1 MKARTILS
9 VALAGAL
16 LAGAAFADDFG
27 FDFGDDGGFDFGGE
41 GASSG
46 GIGAVLSAISLN
58 GDASL
63 AGRVYVDRRDDGNS
77 RLKVGDFPTAV
88 FPSLKLGIAYSGAS
102 TDFSGTIKLDRTSL
116 GGGYYTDILDE
127 FTARVYV
134 NGNLQ
139 LEAGKMKVVWGKGD
153 KLHVLDNFNAND
165 YTDYIIPDYIDRRI
179 AEPMF
184 RAVYTTDGGIKF
196 EGIYTPTMTGDRYAS
211 SGVWIPGKMTK
222 AVNMLNAML
231 GGEDDNEKI
240 RLSDLKYPDTF
251 AFKYGQA
258 GIRSTFTL
266 GPVDLGVSYYYGH
279 NKQVSVDLS
288 PILAEIAAGQP
299 PTELPKLRYDRMQV
313 FGLEAAAVLWKFN
326 TRAEFAYNLT
336 ADTAGDDPWVKN
348 NSIGWVVGFDI
359 DLPLH
364 NVNVNLQNQG
374 SYVLRNDKIDDN
386 TKKMVATTGSKVS
399 DGDYDADGRYSNNK
413 LVLAV
418 TDSWDHEKTKLDVKA
433 IWGIERGDVI
443 VLPKLTRTLLDGF
456 DVSLSG
462 MFIWCKDENSE
473 FDGWQHNSFVTVG
486 ARYQF

>member
-16 LAGAAFADDFG
+16 LAGAAFSDDFG
-27 FDFGDDGGFDFGGE
+27 FDFGDDGGFDFGGD

-46 GIGAVLSAISLN
+46 GIAAALSAISLN

-63 AGRVYVDRRDDGNS
+63 AGRVYVDQRKSKDDNS

-116 GGGYYTDILDE
+116 GGGYYADILDE

-196 EGIYTPTMTGDRYAS
+196 EGIYTPTMTGDRYATDDD
-211 SGVWIPGKMTK
+211 VWFPKKMQPLATIAKSKGKQVK
-222 AVNMLNAML
+222 
-231 GGEDDNEKI
+231 DF
-240 RLSDLKYPDTF
+240 YPDTF

-279 NKQVSVDLS
+279 NKQVSVNSQDLT
-288 PILAEIAAGQP
+288 LH
-299 PTELPKLRYDRMQV
+299 YDRMQV

-359 DLPLH
+359 DLPIH

-374 SYVLRNDKIDDN
+374 SYVLRNDKIKGETD
-386 TKKMVATTGSKVS
+386 T
-399 DGDYDADGRYSNNK
+399 DYDADGRYSNNK

-462 MFIWCKDENSE
+462 MFIWCKDEDSE
-473 FDGWQHNSFVTVG
+473 FDDWQHNSFVTVG

>member
-27 FDFGDDGGFDFGGE
+27 FDFGDDGGFDFGGD

-46 GIGAVLSAISLN
+46 GIAAALSAISLN

-63 AGRVYVDRRDDGNS
+63 AGRVYVDRRDDGDS

-116 GGGYYTDILDE
+116 GGGYYADILDE

-196 EGIYTPTMTGDRYAS
+196 EGIYTPTMTGDRYAT

-222 AVNMLNAML
+222 AVDKLNAML
-231 GGEDDNEKI
+231 DKKDDEKI
-240 RLSDLKYPDTF
+240 RLSDLDYPDTF

-288 PILAEIAAGQP
+288 PIISKQS
-299 PTELPKLRYDRMQV
+299 ELPKLRYDRMQV

-374 SYVLRNDKIDDN
+374 SYVLRNDKI
-386 TKKMVATTGSKVS
+386 KGES
-399 DGDYDADGRYSNNK
+399 DTDYDADGRYSNNK

-462 MFIWCKDENSE
+462 MFIWCKDEDSE

>member
-27 FDFGDDGGFDFGGE
+27 FDFGDDGGFDFGGD

-46 GIGAVLSAISLN
+46 GIAAALSAISLN

-63 AGRVYVDRRDDGNS
+63 AGRVSVDRRDDGNS

-116 GGGYYTDILDE
+116 GGGYYADILDE

-196 EGIYTPTMTGDRYAS
+196 EGIYTPTMTGDRYAT
-211 SGVWIPGKMTK
+211 SGEWIPGKMKELATEAAK
-222 AVNMLNAML
+222 
-231 GGEDDNEKI
+231 KQKSI
-240 RLSDLKYPDTF
+240 SYPKTL

-288 PILAEIAAGQP
+288 PILAEIKAGQTP
-299 PTELPKLRYDRMQV
+299 SKLPKLRYDRMQV

-348 NSIGWVVGFDI
+348 NSIGWVAGFDI

-364 NVNVNLQNQG
+364 NINVNLQNQG
-374 SYVLRNDKIDDN
+374 SYVLRSDKIDDT
-386 TKKMVATTGSKVS
+386 TKKMAASGLPVP

-462 MFIWCKDENSE
+462 MFIWCKDEDSE

>member
-27 FDFGDDGGFDFGGE
+27 FDFGDDGGFDFGGD

-46 GIGAVLSAISLN
+46 GIAAALSALSLN

-63 AGRVYVDRRDDGNS
+63 AGRVSVDRRDDGNS

-116 GGGYYTDILDE
+116 GGGYYADILDE

-196 EGIYTPTMTGDRYAS
+196 EGIYTPTMTGDRYAT
-211 SGVWIPGKMTK
+211 SGEWIPGKMTK
-222 AVNMLNAML
+222 AVGKLNEML
-231 GGEDDNEKI
+231 GKKDDEKI
-240 RLSDLKYPDTF
+240 RLSDLDYPKTF

-288 PILAEIAAGQP
+288 PIISKQSA
-299 PTELPKLRYDRMQV
+299 LPELRYDRMQV

-348 NSIGWVVGFDI
+348 NSIGWVAGFDI

-364 NVNVNLQNQG
+364 NINVNLQNQG
-374 SYVLRNDKIDDN
+374 SYVLRSDKIN
-386 TKKMVATTGSKVS
+386 GST
-399 DGDYDADGRYSNNK
+399 DTDYDADGRYSNNK

-462 MFIWCKDENSE
+462 MFIWCKDEDSE

>member
-9 VALAGAL
+9 AALAGAL

-27 FDFGDDGGFDFGGE
+27 FGDDFDFGSE
-41 GASSG
+41 SAPSG
-46 GIGAVLSAISLN
+46 GIGAGKSAISLN

-63 AGRVYVDRRDDGNS
+63 AGRVYVDQRDDGDA

-116 GGGYYTDILDE
+116 GGGHYADILDE

-134 NGNLQ
+134 NSNVQ

-184 RAVYTTDGGIKF
+184 RAVYTTDGGVKF

-211 SGVWIPGKMTK
+211 KGEWIPGKMTK
-222 AVNMLNAML
+222 AVDKLNDML
-231 GGEDDNEKI
+231 GKKDDEKI
-240 RLSDLKYPDTF
+240 SLSDLSYPDTF

-266 GPVDLGVSYYYGH
+266 GPVDLGASYYYGH

-288 PILAEIAAGQP
+288 PVISKQSAEP
-299 PTELPKLRYDRMQV
+299 ELHYDRMQV
-313 FGLEAAAVLWKFN
+313 FGVEAAAVLWRFN

-359 DLPLH
+359 DLPIH

-386 TKKMVATTGSKVS
+386 TKKMAADGLPVS

-456 DVSLSG
+456 DLSLSG
-462 MFIWCKDENSE
+462 MFIWCKDEDSE

>member
-9 VALAGAL
+9 AALAGAL

-27 FDFGDDGGFDFGGE
+27 FGDDFDFGGE
-41 GASSG
+41 SAPSG

-63 AGRVYVDRRDDGNS
+63 AGRVYVDRRNDGDA

-116 GGGYYTDILDE
+116 GGGHYADILDE

-134 NGNLQ
+134 NSNVQ

-211 SGVWIPGKMTK
+211 SGEWIPGKMTK
-222 AVNMLNAML
+222 AVDKLNKAYKAQGL
-231 GGEDDNEKI
+231 EKTI
-240 RLSDLKYPDTF
+240 SLSDLRSPDTF

-266 GPVDLGVSYYYGH
+266 GPVDLGASYYYGH
-279 NKQVSVDLS
+279 NKQVSVNMQDLT
-288 PILAEIAAGQP
+288 LH
-299 PTELPKLRYDRMQV
+299 YDRMQV
-313 FGLEAAAVLWKFN
+313 FGVEAAAVLWRFN

-374 SYVLRNDKIDDN
+374 SYVLRNDKIESNGTIDTDL
-386 TKKMVATTGSKVS
+386 
-399 DGDYDADGRYSNNK
+399 DADGRYSNNK

-456 DVSLSG
+456 DLSLSG
-462 MFIWCKDENSE
+462 MFIWCKDEDSE

>member
-9 VALAGAL
+9 AALAGAL

-27 FDFGDDGGFDFGGE
+27 FGDDFDFGGE
-41 GASSG
+41 SAPSG

-63 AGRVYVDRRDDGNS
+63 AGRVYVDRRNDGDA
-77 RLKVGDFPTAV
+77 RLKVGDYPTAV

-116 GGGYYTDILDE
+116 GGEHYADILDE

-134 NGNLQ
+134 NSNVQ

-196 EGIYTPTMTGDRYAS
+196 EGIYTPTMTGDRYATDDD
-211 SGVWIPGKMTK
+211 VWFPKKMQPLATIAKSKGKQVK
-222 AVNMLNAML
+222 
-231 GGEDDNEKI
+231 DF
-240 RLSDLKYPDTF
+240 YPDTF

-266 GPVDLGVSYYYGH
+266 GPVDLGASYYYGH
-279 NKQVSVDLS
+279 NKQVSVNMQDLT
-288 PILAEIAAGQP
+288 LH
-299 PTELPKLRYDRMQV
+299 YDRMQV
-313 FGLEAAAVLWKFN
+313 FGVEAAAVLWRFN

-359 DLPLH
+359 DLPIH

-374 SYVLRNDKIDDN
+374 SYVLRNDKIESNGTIDTDL
-386 TKKMVATTGSKVS
+386 
-399 DGDYDADGRYSNNK
+399 DADGRYSNNK

-456 DVSLSG
+456 DLSLSG
-462 MFIWCKDENSE
+462 MFIWCKDEDSE

>member
-63 AGRVYVDRRDDGNS
+63 AGRVYVDRRNNDND

-211 SGVWIPGKMTK
+211 SGVWIPKKMK
-222 AVNMLNAML
+222 VLANLAEQKKKSISSPN
-231 GGEDDNEKI
+231 
-240 RLSDLKYPDTF
+240 TF

-279 NKQVSVDLS
+279 NKQVSANLQDLS
-288 PILAEIAAGQP
+288 LH
-299 PTELPKLRYDRMQV
+299 YDRMQV

-348 NSIGWVVGFDI
+348 NSIGWVAGFDI

-374 SYVLRNDKIDDN
+374 SYILRNDKIDDT
-386 TKKMVATTGSKVS
+386 TKKMVADTGLPVS
-399 DGDYDADGRYSNNK
+399 DGDYDAKGCYSNNK

>member
-16 LAGAAFADDFG
+16 LAGAASADDFG

-41 GASSG
+41 SASSG
-46 GIGAVLSAISLN
+46 GIGAALSAISLN

-63 AGRVYVDRRDDGNS
+63 EGRVYVDQREQDKDSND

-116 GGGYYTDILDE
+116 GDGYYTDILDE

-196 EGIYTPTMTGDRYAS
+196 EGIYTPTMTGDRYAT
-211 SGVWIPGKMTK
+211 SGEWIPGKMSK
-222 AVNMLNAML
+222 AVDRLNDML
-231 GGEDDNEKI
+231 GKKDDEKI
-240 RLSDLKYPDTF
+240 SLSDLHYPDTF

-288 PILAEIAAGQP
+288 PIIFKQA
-299 PTELPKLRYDRMQV
+299 ELPELRYDRMQV
-313 FGLEAAAVLWKFN
+313 FGLEAAAVLWRFN

-374 SYVLRNDKIDDN
+374 GYVLRNDKIKGETD
-386 TKKMVATTGSKVS
+386 T
-399 DGDYDADGRYSNNK
+399 DYDAKGRYSNNK

-443 VLPKLTRTLLDGF
+443 ALPKLTRTLLDGF

>member
-1 MKARTILS
+1 MRARTILPL
-9 VALAGAL
+9 ALAGAL

-27 FDFGDDGGFDFGGE
+27 FDFADDGFDFSDDS
-41 GASSG
+41 ASSG
-46 GIGAVLSAISLN
+46 GLGAALSAISWS

-63 AGRVYVDRRDDGNS
+63 EARAYLDRRDDANE
-77 RLKVGDFPTAV
+77 RYAFRNFPTAV

-102 TDFSGTIKLDRTSL
+102 TDFSGTVKLDRSSL
-116 GGGYYTDILDE
+116 GDYRADLLDE

-184 RAVYTTDGGIKF
+184 RAVYTTDDGIKF
-196 EGIYTPTMTGDRYAS
+196 EGIYTPTMTGDRYATDDDDP
-211 SGVWIPGKMTK
+211 WLPKKMKTL
-222 AVNMLNAML
+222 AGN
-231 GGEDDNEKI
+231 I
-240 RLSDLKYPDTF
+240 TYPDTF
-251 AFKYGQA
+251 RLKYSQA
-258 GIRSTFTL
+258 GIRSTFTV
-266 GPVDLGVSYYYGH
+266 GQVDLGVSYYYGH
-279 NKQVSVDLS
+279 NKQVSVDVS
-288 PILAEIAAGQP
+288 PVFKRGQP
-299 PTELPKLRYDRMQV
+299 DLHYDRMQV
-313 FGLEAAAVLWKFN
+313 LGLEAATVLWRFN
-326 TRAEFAYNLT
+326 TRAEVAYNLT
-336 ADTAGDDPWVKN
+336 PDTAGDDPWVKN

-364 NVNVNLQNQG
+364 NINVNLQDQG
-374 SYVLRNDKIDDN
+374 SYILRNDKITSPYD
-386 TKKMVATTGSKVS
+386 T
-399 DGDYDADGRYSNNK
+399 DYDPKDRYTNNK
-413 LVLAV
+413 LVLDV

-443 VLPKLTRTLLDGF
+443 VLPKVTRTLLDGF

-462 MFIWCKDENSE
+462 IFIWCKDKDSE

>member
-63 AGRVYVDRRDDGNS
+63 EGRVYVDRRDDGND

-116 GGGYYTDILDE
+116 GDGYYTDILDE

-222 AVNMLNAML
+222 AVDKLNAMFKAQ
-231 GGEDDNEKI
+231 GIDKEI
-240 RLSDLKYPDTF
+240 SLSDLDYPDTF

-288 PILAEIAAGQP
+288 PIISKQS
-299 PTELPKLRYDRMQV
+299 ELPKLRYDRMQV

-364 NVNVNLQNQG
+364 NVNMNLQNQG

-386 TKKMVATTGSKVS
+386 TKKMAATTGSKVS
-399 DGDYDADGRYSNNK
+399 DGDYDAKGRYSNNK

-462 MFIWCKDENSE
+462 MFIWCKDEHSE

>member
-27 FDFGDDGGFDFGGE
+27 FDFGDDGGFDFGGD

-46 GIGAVLSAISLN
+46 GIAAALSAISLN

-63 AGRVYVDRRDDGNS
+63 AGRVSVDRRDGGNS

-116 GGGYYTDILDE
+116 GDGYYTDILDE

-196 EGIYTPTMTGDRYAS
+196 EGIYTPTMTGDRYATDDD
-211 SGVWIPGKMTK
+211 VWFPKKMQPLATIAKSKGKQVK
-222 AVNMLNAML
+222 
-231 GGEDDNEKI
+231 DF
-240 RLSDLKYPDTF
+240 YPDTF

-279 NKQVSVDLS
+279 NKQVSVNSQDLT
-288 PILAEIAAGQP
+288 LH
-299 PTELPKLRYDRMQV
+299 YDRMQV

-348 NSIGWVVGFDI
+348 NSIGWVAGFDI

-374 SYVLRNDKIDDN
+374 SYVLRNDKIN
-386 TKKMVATTGSKVS
+386 GST
-399 DGDYDADGRYSNNK
+399 DTDYDADGRYSNNK

-462 MFIWCKDENSE
+462 MFIWCKDEDSE

>member
-9 VALAGAL
+9 AALAGAL

-27 FDFGDDGGFDFGGE
+27 FGDDFDFGGE
-41 GASSG
+41 SAPSG
-46 GIGAVLSAISLN
+46 SIGAGKSAISLN

-63 AGRVYVDRRDDGNS
+63 AGRVYVDRRNDSDA

-88 FPSLKLGIAYSGAS
+88 FPSLRLGIAYSGAS

-116 GGGYYTDILDE
+116 GGEHYADILDE

-134 NGNLQ
+134 NSNVQ

-211 SGVWIPGKMTK
+211 KGEWIPGKMTK
-222 AVNMLNAML
+222 AVEKLNKAHKDL
-231 GGEDDNEKI
+231 KLDKTI
-240 RLSDLKYPDTF
+240 SLSDLRYPDTF

-266 GPVDLGVSYYYGH
+266 GPVDLGASYYYGH
-279 NKQVSVDLS
+279 HKQVSVDLS
-288 PILAEIAAGQP
+288 SILKP
-299 PTELPKLRYDRMQV
+299 ELHYDRMQV
-313 FGLEAAAVLWKFN
+313 FGVEAAAVLWRFN

-374 SYVLRNDKIDDN
+374 SYVLRNDKIENVLD
-386 TKKMVATTGSKVS
+386 T
-399 DGDYDADGRYSNNK
+399 DYDADGRYSNNK

-418 TDSWDHEKTKLDVKA
+418 TDSWDHEKTTLDVKA

>member
-9 VALAGAL
+9 AALAGAL

-27 FDFGDDGGFDFGGE
+27 FGDDFDFGGE
-41 GASSG
+41 SAPSG

-63 AGRVYVDRRDDGNS
+63 AGRVYVDRRNDGDA

-116 GGGYYTDILDE
+116 GGGHYADILDE

-134 NGNLQ
+134 NSNVQ

-211 SGVWIPGKMTK
+211 SGEWIPGKMTK
-222 AVNMLNAML
+222 AVEKLNKAYKAQGL
-231 GGEDDNEKI
+231 DKTIN
-240 RLSDLKYPDTF
+240 LSDLRYPDTF

-266 GPVDLGVSYYYGH
+266 GPVDLGASYYYGH

-288 PILAEIAAGQP
+288 SILV
-299 PTELPKLRYDRMQV
+299 PKLHYDRMQV
-313 FGLEAAAVLWKFN
+313 FGVEAAAVLWRFN

-374 SYVLRNDKIDDN
+374 SYVLRNDKIENALD
-386 TKKMVATTGSKVS
+386 T
-399 DGDYDADGRYSNNK
+399 DYDADGRYSNNK

-456 DVSLSG
+456 DLSLSG
-462 MFIWCKDENSE
+462 MFIWCKDEDSE

>member
-9 VALAGAL
+9 AALAGAL

-27 FDFGDDGGFDFGGE
+27 FGDDFDFGGE
-41 GASSG
+41 SAPSG

-63 AGRVYVDRRDDGNS
+63 AGRVYVDRRDGDT

-116 GGGYYTDILDE
+116 GGGHYADILDE

-134 NGNLQ
+134 NSNVQ

-211 SGVWIPGKMTK
+211 SGEWIPGKMTK
-222 AVNMLNAML
+222 AVDKLNKAYKAQGL
-231 GGEDDNEKI
+231 DKTI
-240 RLSDLKYPDTF
+240 SLSDLSYPDTF

-266 GPVDLGVSYYYGH
+266 GPVDLGASYYYGH
-279 NKQVSVDLS
+279 NKQVSVNMQDLT
-288 PILAEIAAGQP
+288 LH
-299 PTELPKLRYDRMQV
+299 YDRMQV
-313 FGLEAAAVLWKFN
+313 FGIEAAAVLWRFN

-386 TKKMVATTGSKVS
+386 TKKMAADGLSVS
-399 DGDYDADGRYSNNK
+399 DGDYDANGRYSNNK

-462 MFIWCKDENSE
+462 MFIWCKDEDSE

>member
-9 VALAGAL
+9 AALAGAL

-27 FDFGDDGGFDFGGE
+27 FGDDFDFGGE
-41 GASSG
+41 SAPSG

-63 AGRVYVDRRDDGNS
+63 AGRVYVDRRNDGDT

-116 GGGYYTDILDE
+116 GGEHYADILDE

-134 NGNLQ
+134 NSNVQ

-211 SGVWIPGKMTK
+211 KGEWIPGKMTK
-222 AVNMLNAML
+222 AVEKLNDML
-231 GGEDDNEKI
+231 GKKDDEKI
-240 RLSDLKYPDTF
+240 SLSDLSYPDTF

-266 GPVDLGVSYYYGH
+266 GPVDLGASYYYGH
-279 NKQVSVDLS
+279 NKQVSVNMQDLT
-288 PILAEIAAGQP
+288 LH
-299 PTELPKLRYDRMQV
+299 YDRMQV
-313 FGLEAAAVLWKFN
+313 FGVEAAAVLWRFN

-359 DLPLH
+359 DLPIH

-386 TKKMVATTGSKVS
+386 TKKMAADGLPVS

-456 DVSLSG
+456 DLSLSG
-462 MFIWCKDENSE
+462 MFIWCKDEDSE

>member
-1 MKARTILS
+1 MRARTILPL
-9 VALAGAL
+9 ALAGAL

-27 FDFGDDGGFDFGGE
+27 FDFADDGFDFGDDS
-41 GASSG
+41 ASSG
-46 GIGAVLSAISLN
+46 GLGAALSAISWS

-63 AGRVYVDRRDDGNS
+63 EARAYLDRRDDANE
-77 RLKVGDFPTAV
+77 RYAFRNFPTAV

-102 TDFSGTIKLDRTSL
+102 TDFSGTVKLDRSSL
-116 GGGYYTDILDE
+116 GDYRADLLDE

-184 RAVYTTDGGIKF
+184 RAVYTTDDGIKF
-196 EGIYTPTMTGDRYAS
+196 EGIYTPTMTGDRYAT
-211 SGVWIPGKMTK
+211 SGEWVPGKMAK
-222 AVNMLNAML
+222 AIAMANAKL
-231 GGEDDNEKI
+231 DKGNEI
-240 RLSDLKYPDTF
+240 SLSDLHYPDTF
-251 AFKYGQA
+251 RLKYSQA
-258 GIRSTFTL
+258 GIRSTFTV
-266 GPVDLGVSYYYGH
+266 GQVDLGVSYYYGH
-279 NKQVSVDLS
+279 NKQVSVNPTLL
-288 PILAEIAAGQP
+288 LAGNENA
-299 PTELPKLRYDRMQV
+299 LHYDRMQV
-313 FGLEAAAVLWKFN
+313 LGLEAATVLWRFN
-326 TRAEFAYNLT
+326 TRAEVAYNLT
-336 ADTAGDDPWVKN
+336 PDTAGDDPWVKN

-364 NVNVNLQNQG
+364 NINVNLQDQG
-374 SYVLRNDKIDDN
+374 SYILRNDKIDDN
-386 TKKMVATTGSKVS
+386 TKKLAATGMPIS
-399 DGDYDADGRYSNNK
+399 DGEYDAKGRYTNNK
-413 LVLAV
+413 LVLDV

-443 VLPKLTRTLLDGF
+443 VLPKVTRTLLDGF

-462 MFIWCKDENSE
+462 MFIWCKDKNSE

>member
-9 VALAGAL
+9 AALAGAL

-27 FDFGDDGGFDFGGE
+27 FGDDFDFGGE
-41 GASSG
+41 SAPSG

-63 AGRVYVDRRDDGNS
+63 AGRVYVDQRNDGDA

-88 FPSLKLGIAYSGAS
+88 FPSLKLGITYSGAS

-116 GGGYYTDILDE
+116 GGGHYADILDE

-134 NGNLQ
+134 NSNVQ

-196 EGIYTPTMTGDRYAS
+196 EGIYTPTMTGDRYATDDD
-211 SGVWIPGKMTK
+211 VWFPKKMQPLATIAKSKGKQVK
-222 AVNMLNAML
+222 
-231 GGEDDNEKI
+231 DF
-240 RLSDLKYPDTF
+240 YPDTF

-266 GPVDLGVSYYYGH
+266 GPVDLGASYYYGH
-279 NKQVSVDLS
+279 NKQVSVNMQDLT
-288 PILAEIAAGQP
+288 LH
-299 PTELPKLRYDRMQV
+299 YDRMQV
-313 FGLEAAAVLWKFN
+313 FGVEAAAVLWRFN

-359 DLPLH
+359 DLPIH

-374 SYVLRNDKIDDN
+374 SYVLRNDKIENALD
-386 TKKMVATTGSKVS
+386 T
-399 DGDYDADGRYSNNK
+399 DYDADGRYSNNK

-456 DVSLSG
+456 DLSLSG
-462 MFIWCKDENSE
+462 MFIWCKDEDSE
-473 FDGWQHNSFVTVG
+473 FDGWQYNSFVTVG

>member
-9 VALAGAL
+9 VALAGTL

-63 AGRVYVDRRDDGNS
+63 EGRVYVDRRDDGND
-77 RLKVGDFPTAV
+77 RLKVSDFPTAV

-116 GGGYYTDILDE
+116 GGGYYADILDE

-196 EGIYTPTMTGDRYAS
+196 EGIYTPTMTGDRYAAKGEWVPKKMKDLAKLAEQKKKSIS
-211 SGVWIPGKMTK
+211 SP
-222 AVNMLNAML
+222 N
-231 GGEDDNEKI
+231 
-240 RLSDLKYPDTF
+240 TF

-279 NKQVSVDLS
+279 NKQVSANLQDLS
-288 PILAEIAAGQP
+288 LH
-299 PTELPKLRYDRMQV
+299 YDRMQV

-336 ADTAGDDPWVKN
+336 ADTAGDDPFVKN

-374 SYVLRNDKIDDN
+374 SYILRNDKIDNQFD
-386 TKKMVATTGSKVS
+386 T
-399 DGDYDADGRYSNNK
+399 DYDAKGRYSNNK

>member
-9 VALAGAL
+9 AALAGAL

-27 FDFGDDGGFDFGGE
+27 FGDDFDFGGE
-41 GASSG
+41 SAPSG
-46 GIGAVLSAISLN
+46 GIGAGKSAISLN

-63 AGRVYVDRRDDGNS
+63 AGRVYVDRRNDGDA
-77 RLKVGDFPTAV
+77 RLKVGNFPTAV

-116 GGGYYTDILDE
+116 GGGHYADILDE

-134 NGNLQ
+134 NSNVQ

-196 EGIYTPTMTGDRYAS
+196 EGIYTPTMTGDRYATDDD
-211 SGVWIPGKMTK
+211 VWFPKKMQPLATIAKSKGKQVK
-222 AVNMLNAML
+222 
-231 GGEDDNEKI
+231 DF
-240 RLSDLKYPDTF
+240 YPDTF

-266 GPVDLGVSYYYGH
+266 GPVDLGASYYYGH
-279 NKQVSVDLS
+279 NKQVSVNMQDLT
-288 PILAEIAAGQP
+288 LH
-299 PTELPKLRYDRMQV
+299 YDRMQV
-313 FGLEAAAVLWKFN
+313 FGVEAAAVLWRFN

-359 DLPLH
+359 DLPIH

-374 SYVLRNDKIDDN
+374 SYVLRNDKIENALD
-386 TKKMVATTGSKVS
+386 T
-399 DGDYDADGRYSNNK
+399 DYDADGRYSNNK

-462 MFIWCKDENSE
+462 MFIWCKDEDSE

>member
-1 MKARTILS
+1 MRARTILPL
-9 VALAGAL
+9 ALAGAL

-27 FDFGDDGGFDFGGE
+27 FDFADDGFDFGDDS
-41 GASSG
+41 ASSG
-46 GIGAVLSAISLN
+46 GLGAVLSAISWS

-63 AGRVYVDRRDDGNS
+63 EARAYLDRRDGVNE
-77 RLKVGDFPTAV
+77 RYAFRNFPTAV

-102 TDFSGTIKLDRTSL
+102 TDFSGTVKLDRSSL
-116 GGGYYTDILDE
+116 GDYRADLLDE

-134 NGNLQ
+134 NDNLQ

-184 RAVYTTDGGIKF
+184 RAVYTTDDGIKF
-196 EGIYTPTMTGDRYAS
+196 EGIYTPTMTGDRYATDDDDPWLPKKMKTLA
-211 SGVWIPGKMTK
+211 VAAKGKIT
-222 AVNMLNAML
+222 
-231 GGEDDNEKI
+231 
-240 RLSDLKYPDTF
+240 YPDTF
-251 AFKYGQA
+251 RLKYSQA
-258 GIRSTFTL
+258 GIRSTFTV
-266 GPVDLGVSYYYGH
+266 GQVDLGVSYYYGH
-279 NKQVSVDLS
+279 NKQVSVDMSDTSLH
-288 PILAEIAAGQP
+288 
-299 PTELPKLRYDRMQV
+299 YDRMQV
-313 FGLEAAAVLWKFN
+313 LGLEAATVLWRFN
-326 TRAEFAYNLT
+326 TRAEVAYNLT
-336 ADTAGDDPWVKN
+336 PDTAGDDPWVKN

-364 NVNVNLQNQG
+364 NINVNLQDQG
-374 SYVLRNDKIDDN
+374 SYILRNDKITSPYD
-386 TKKMVATTGSKVS
+386 T
-399 DGDYDADGRYSNNK
+399 DYDPKDRYTNNK
-413 LVLAV
+413 LVLDV

-443 VLPKLTRTLLDGF
+443 VLPKVTRTLLDGF

-462 MFIWCKDENSE
+462 MFIWCKDKNSE

>member
-9 VALAGAL
+9 AALAGAL

-27 FDFGDDGGFDFGGE
+27 FGDDFDFGGE
-41 GASSG
+41 SAPSG

-63 AGRVYVDRRDDGNS
+63 AGRVYVDRRNDGDT

-116 GGGYYTDILDE
+116 GGGHYADILDE

-134 NGNLQ
+134 NSNVQ

-211 SGVWIPGKMTK
+211 SGEWIPGKMTK
-222 AVNMLNAML
+222 AVDKLNKAYKAQGL
-231 GGEDDNEKI
+231 DKTI
-240 RLSDLKYPDTF
+240 SLSDLSYPDTF

-266 GPVDLGVSYYYGH
+266 GPVDLGASYYYGH

-288 PILAEIAAGQP
+288 SILVP
-299 PTELPKLRYDRMQV
+299 ELHYDRMQV
-313 FGLEAAAVLWKFN
+313 FGVEAAAVLWRFN

-374 SYVLRNDKIDDN
+374 SYVLRNDKIESNGTIDTDL
-386 TKKMVATTGSKVS
+386 
-399 DGDYDADGRYSNNK
+399 DADGRYSNNK

-456 DVSLSG
+456 DLSLSG
-462 MFIWCKDENSE
+462 MFIWCKDEDSE

>member
-9 VALAGAL
+9 AALAGAL

-27 FDFGDDGGFDFGGE
+27 FGDDFDFGGE
-41 GASSG
+41 SAPSG

-63 AGRVYVDRRDDGNS
+63 AGRVYVDRRNDGDA

-116 GGGYYTDILDE
+116 GGEHYADILDE

-134 NGNLQ
+134 NSNVQ

-211 SGVWIPGKMTK
+211 SGEWIPGKMTK
-222 AVNMLNAML
+222 AVEKLNKAY
-231 GGEDDNEKI
+231 EDLELEKTI
-240 RLSDLKYPDTF
+240 SLSDLRSPDTF

-266 GPVDLGVSYYYGH
+266 GPVDMGASYYYGH

-288 PILAEIAAGQP
+288 SILVP
-299 PTELPKLRYDRMQV
+299 ELHYDRMQV
-313 FGLEAAAVLWKFN
+313 FGVEAAAVLWRFN

-374 SYVLRNDKIDDN
+374 SYVLRNDKIENALD
-386 TKKMVATTGSKVS
+386 T
-399 DGDYDADGRYSNNK
+399 DYDADGRYSNNK

-456 DVSLSG
+456 DLSLSG
-462 MFIWCKDENSE
+462 MFIWCKDEDSE